1 MSKLPIISS
10 KDMVKILILLDFS
23 EIRQN
28 GSHKIY
34 KHEDGRTVIIPFHG
48 EDIGRGLLRKILNE
62 IEISIDEYIVL
73 KKKI

>member
-10 KDMVKILILLDFS
+10 KDIIKILGLLGFS

-28 GSHKIY
+28 GSHRIY

-48 EDIGRGLLRKILNE
+48 EDLGRGLIRKILNE
-62 IEISIDEYIVL
+62 VEISIDEYIIL
-73 KKKI
+73 KKRI